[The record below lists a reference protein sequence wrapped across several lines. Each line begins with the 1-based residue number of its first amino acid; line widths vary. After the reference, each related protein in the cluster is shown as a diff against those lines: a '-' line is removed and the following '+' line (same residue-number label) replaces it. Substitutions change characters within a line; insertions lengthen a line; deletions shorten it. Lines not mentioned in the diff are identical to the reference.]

1 MLANIGVPSL
11 VLVVNIILLIV
22 GLFIL
27 YLVVSTAVR
36 TGINKSVAG
45 QLIEKKYGV
54 EENKKSFLDRD
65 LNNDK

>member
-36 TGINKSVAG
+36 TGINKSVVG

>member
-36 TGINKSVAG
+36 TGINKSVVG

-54 EENKKSFLDRD
+54 EENKKSFLNRD

>member
-27 YLVVSTAVR
+27 YLVVSTAIR
-36 TGINKSVAG
+36 TGINKSVVG